1 MDFLLCI
8 QLIIGYLIIKGEE
21 NHQIQDS
28 LKPLLYNRGE
38 ELWVNDLRVMGDI
51 QECLIQ
57 EQKLDAIS
65 VVSLAISIEI
75 VRRIIKRDRKENMKI
90 RPY

>member
-1 MDFLLCI
+1 
-8 QLIIGYLIIKGEE
+8 
-21 NHQIQDS
+21 
-28 LKPLLYNRGE
+28 
-38 ELWVNDLRVMGDI
+38 MGDI